1 MTILYK
7 ADPERGLIWQAI
19 FAERAPDLPFLIW
32 PDIGDATAVRYL
44 VAWQPPDNFLELLPN
59 LQVVF
64 SVGAGVDQFDL
75 RLLPSHIPLV
85 RMIEPSLAE
94 GMVEYV
100 VLSILATHRNLI
112 NYIGDQ
118 RRKQWKP
125 IRLVPASR
133 RRIGVMGLGVLGR
146 SALDRLKTF
155 GFPLMGWS
163 RSQQVIEGVVCFS
176 GSEQFRDFLSA
187 CDILVCL
194 LPLTSETRGILNR
207 HTFGAMPRGA
217 ALINVGRG
225 AHLVESD
232 LLDALE
238 CGQISSAILDVLS
251 TEPLPENHAF
261 WEHPGILIT
270 PHMAGMTQPETA
282 AHVLLDNIRCHQTG
296 EPIEGMV
303 DANQGY

>member
-19 FAERAPDLPFLIW
+19 FAELAPDLPFHIW
-32 PDIGDATAVRYL
+32 PDIGDAAAVRYL
-44 VAWQPPDNFLELLPN
+44 VAWQPPDDFLALLPN

-75 RLLPSHIPLV
+75 QSLPPHIPLV
-85 RMIEPSLAE
+85 RMIEPSLAD
-94 GMVEYV
+94 GVAEYV
-100 VLSILATHRNLI
+100 VLSILATHRHLTI
-112 NYIGDQ
+112 YIGDQ

-133 RRIGVMGLGVLGR
+133 RRVGVMGLGVLGR
-146 SALDRLKTF
+146 SVLDRLRTF

-163 RSQQVIEGVVCFS
+163 RSQQVIEGVACFA
-176 GSEQFRDFLSA
+176 GSEQFHDFLSA

-194 LPLTSETRGILNR
+194 LPLTSETRGILDR
-207 HTFGAMPRGA
+207 DTFDAMPRGA

-232 LLDALE
+232 LLDVLE
-238 CGQISSAILDVLS
+238 SGQISSAILDVLS
-251 TEPLPENHAF
+251 AEPLPENHAF

-270 PHMAGMTQPETA
+270 PHIAGMTQPETA
-282 AHVLLDNIRCHQTG
+282 AHVLLGNIRCHQAG
-296 EPIEGMV
+296 ESIDGMV
-303 DANQGY
+303 NADDGY

>member
-19 FAERAPDLPFLIW
+19 FAELSPDLPFRIW
-32 PDIGDATAVRYL
+32 PDIGDSAAVRYL
-44 VAWQPPDNFLELLPN
+44 VAWQPPDDFLALLPN

-75 RLLPSHIPLV
+75 QSLPPHIPLV

-94 GMVEYV
+94 GMAEYV
-100 VLSILATHRNLI
+100 VLSILATHRHLTT
-112 NYIGDQ
+112 YIGDQ

-133 RRIGVMGLGVLGR
+133 RRVGVMGLGVLGR
-146 SALDRLKTF
+146 SVLDRLRTF

-163 RSQQVIEGVVCFS
+163 RSQQAVEGVACFA
-176 GSEQFRDFLSA
+176 GSEQFHDFLSA

-207 HTFGAMPRGA
+207 HTFDAMPRGA

-232 LLDALE
+232 LLDALDS
-238 CGQISSAILDVLS
+238 GQISSAILDVLS
-251 TEPLPENHAF
+251 AEPLPESHAF

-270 PHMAGMTQPETA
+270 PHIAGMTQPETA
-282 AHVLLDNIRCHQTG
+282 AHVLLGNIRCHQAG
-296 EPIEGMV
+296 ESIEGMV
-303 DANQGY
+303 NADDGY